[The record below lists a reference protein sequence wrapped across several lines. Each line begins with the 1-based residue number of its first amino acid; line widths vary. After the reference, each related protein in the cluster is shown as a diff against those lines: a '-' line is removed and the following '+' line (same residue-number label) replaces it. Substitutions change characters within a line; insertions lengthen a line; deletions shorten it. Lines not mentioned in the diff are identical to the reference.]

1 MLGGGAANSDGRMI
15 PDDPTIPLAIP
26 LENSKRDKI
35 VRKIADYTDP
45 SATCRLGRD
54 WLPAEER
61 SGGPNMAKGGQ
72 LSDRPRRYQVRD
84 SDAEISGRNGAPLL
98 RPSGGV
104 TLRGD

>member
-1 MLGGGAANSDGRMI
+1 MI
-15 PDDPTIPLAIP
+15 PDDSAIPLATP
-26 LENSKRDKI
+26 LENPDGYKI
-35 VRKIADYTDP
+35 VRKIANYTDP
-45 SATCRLGRD
+45 STTCRLGRD

-61 SGGPNMAKGGQ
+61 SGGPDMAKGGQ